1 MGRNKLLSLLL
12 ILTILFGCKPRK
24 SEKAPDVIQEPS
36 KSNLSGNISIS
47 GAYALYPTVQ
57 KWAYDFMKIHPGVRI
72 EVAKTGTGQGIT
84 DLIDKKI
91 QLAMISR
98 PLSADEKNAGIW
110 IIPVAR
116 DGVAPIINKNNPY
129 LGKLMRQGLSTD
141 ELQKLFTSDTP
152 LKWGEILDTTGNEKA
167 DVYTRADESGAAD
180 MFAEFLYRK
189 ASDLKGKK
197 VTGDYDM
204 IRSIQQNP
212 LAIGFCNFSFAF
224 DAVTGEKTEN
234 IQIIPFDLDFDN
246 KIDRQEIPF
255 KNIEVAHRSI
265 WLGIYPESLC
275 RELTIGSLGKPTDPA
290 IIEFLWYAVSD
301 GQISVK
307 EMGLCELNNVYIRYS
322 QESLK

>member
-1 MGRNKLLSLLL
+1 MDRNKLLSLLL

-24 SEKAPDVIQEPS
+24 SEKAPDVIKEPS
-36 KSNLSGNISIS
+36 KSNISGNIKIS
-47 GAYALYPTVQ
+47 GAYAIYPLVQ
-57 KWAYDFMKIHPGVRI
+57 KWAYDFMKIHPGVKI
-72 EVAKTGTGQGIT
+72 EVTKTGTGQGLA
-84 DLIDKKI
+84 DLVDKKI

-110 IIPVAR
+110 VIPVAK
-116 DGVAPIINKNNPY
+116 DGVAPIINQKNPY
-129 LGKLMRQGLSTD
+129 LDKLMRQGLSTD

-167 DVYTRADESGAAD
+167 IAYSRADESGAAD
-180 MFAEFLYRK
+180 MFAGFLYRK
-189 ASDLKGKK
+189 ASDLKGEK
-197 VTGDYDM
+197 VTGDYEM
-204 IRSIQQNP
+204 IKSVQQEP

-234 IQIIPFDLDFDN
+234 IQIVPFDLDFDN
-246 KIDRQEIPF
+246 KIDRRESPF
-255 KNIEVAHRSI
+255 KNIEIAHRSV
-265 WLGIYPESLC
+265 WLGIYPEALC

-290 IIEFLWYAVSD
+290 VIEFLWYAVSE